1 METPD
6 LDVCRVL
13 AAKHGLP
20 LQFIVKDFCLMDV
33 LSSLSAKQGEF
44 GNIVFKGGTALNK
57 IYLGG
62 VQRFSED
69 LDFDAETDMHGA
81 KSICG
86 KMAGA
91 VSWYK
96 TGEIRRVSGTY
107 QFECAYTSILGGS
120 DHVRVDIAPK
130 RIITDKK
137 PVLAQVSSPYSQ
149 KSVSGVPA
157 YGLEDLVAR
166 KLCALEN
173 RTEGKDLYDAYSS
186 LPLCGK
192 MHGALSAVL
201 RSEGRK
207 ETPAEFIGKAIGKVK
222 GCDTRKAGNL
232 TNPFI
237 PYQNRPK
244 SWVAL
249 KNGLVMMLEG
259 MDVD

>member
-13 AAKHGLP
+13 SAKHGLP

-33 LSSLSAKQGEF
+33 LSQIAANQAEF
-44 GNIVFKGGTALNK
+44 GNVVFKGGTALNK
-57 IYLGG
+57 VYLGG

-69 LDFDAETDMHGA
+69 LDFDVESGSSGA
-81 KSICG
+81 KGVCS
-86 KMAGA
+86 KMAGMLRG
-91 VSWYK
+91 YK
-96 TGEIRRVSGTY
+96 TGPIRKVGGTF

-120 DHVRVDIAPK
+120 DHVREDVAPK

-137 PVLAQVSSPYSQ
+137 PVSAQVSSPYSQ
-149 KSVSGVPA
+149 KSVAGVPTYA
-157 YGLEDLVAR
+157 LEDLAAR
-166 KLCALEN
+166 KLCALQS
-173 RTEGKDLYDAYSS
+173 RAEGKDLYDAYSS

-192 MHGALSAVL
+192 MRGALSAML

-207 ETPAEFIGKAIGKVK
+207 ETPAEFIGKAVAKVK
-222 GCDTRKAGNL
+222 GCDTKKAGNL

-237 PYQNRPK
+237 PYPNRPK

-249 KNGLVMMLEG
+249 KNSLVIMLEE
-259 MDVD
+259 MDAR

>member
-33 LSSLSAKQGEF
+33 LSQLAANQGKF
-44 GNIVFKGGTALNK
+44 GKIMFKGGTALNK
-57 IYLGG
+57 AYLEG

-69 LDFDAETDMHGA
+69 LDFDVETDSAGA

-86 KMAGA
+86 KMAGMLTG
-91 VSWYK
+91 YK
-96 TGEIRRVSGTY
+96 TGEIRKVGSTY
-107 QFECAYTSILGGS
+107 QFECACTSILGGS
-120 DHVRVDIAPK
+120 DHVRVDVAPK
-130 RIITDKK
+130 KIITDKK

-149 KSVSGVPA
+149 KSVAGVPT

-166 KLCALEN
+166 KLCALES
-173 RTEGKDLYDAYSS
+173 RTEGKDMYDAYSS

-192 MHGALSAVL
+192 MHGALAAML

-207 ETPAEFIGKAIGKVK
+207 ETPAEFIEKAVGKVK
-222 GCDTRKAGNL
+222 GCDAKKAGNL

-237 PYQNRPK
+237 PYPNRPK
-244 SWVAL
+244 SWLGL
-249 KNGLVMMLEG
+249 KNSLVIMLEEI
-259 MDVD
+259 DV

>member
-1 METPD
+1 MGAPD

-33 LSSLSAKQGEF
+33 LSQLAANQGDI
-44 GNIVFKGGTALNK
+44 GNIVFKGGTALSK
-57 IYLGG
+57 AYLGG
-62 VQRFSED
+62 AQRFSED
-69 LDFDAETDMHGA
+69 LDFDAESDSSGA

-86 KMAGA
+86 KMAGIL
-91 VSWYK
+91 SGYK
-96 TGEIRRVSGTY
+96 TGGIRKVRSTY
-107 QFECAYTSILGGS
+107 QFECAYASILGGS
-120 DHVRVDIAPK
+120 DHVRVDVAPK

-149 KSVSGVPA
+149 KSVAGVPT

-166 KLCALEN
+166 KLCALES
-173 RTEGKDLYDAYSS
+173 RTEGKDLYDVYSS

-192 MHGALSAVL
+192 MHGALSAML

-207 ETPAEFIGKAIGKVK
+207 ETPAEFIRKAVGKVK
-222 GCDTRKAGNL
+222 ECDTKKAGNL

-237 PYQNRPK
+237 PFQNRPK
-244 SWVAL
+244 SWLAL
-249 KNGLVMMLEG
+249 KNSLLIMLEEI
-259 MDVD
+259 DV